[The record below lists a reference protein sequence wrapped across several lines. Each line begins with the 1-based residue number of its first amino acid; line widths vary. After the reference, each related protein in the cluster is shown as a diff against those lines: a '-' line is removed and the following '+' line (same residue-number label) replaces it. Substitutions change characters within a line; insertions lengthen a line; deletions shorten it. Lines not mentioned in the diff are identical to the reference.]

1 LGTVENRR
9 HQGIERDDA
18 VKGRDTLLDILQN
31 IVDAGRFGTPLD
43 LELDRARDALR
54 KAGR

>member
-1 LGTVENRR
+1 M
-9 HQGIERDDA
+9 
-18 VKGRDTLLDILQN
+18 KGRDTLLDILQN